1 MMPAAASA
9 IDFSHLDRFTGGDVA
24 ITREV
29 LKLFRDQAA
38 LLLDQLRASGGGQS
52 YREAAHALK
61 GAARSVGAWEMAKA
75 AEETER
81 VIGADTE
88 TRRQAIAALG
98 TALDAA
104 AACALAYE
112 NAK

>member
-1 MMPAAASA
+1 MPAAASA

-38 LLLDQLRASGGGQS
+38 LLLDQLRASDGGQS

-81 VIGADTE
+81 VIAADAE